1 MDGLSVAASII
12 AVWQLTSQVITYL
25 NDVKDAPKECR
36 NCMVEVSESNALLFK
51 LNLRLSESSSEGLW
65 YAEVQALAVK
75 DGALDK
81 YKLALEHL
89 LAKIEPKNKMRKL
102 ANVLMW
108 NFVKEEVASILARTE
123 RLKTLVSIALEM
135 DHL

>member
-25 NDVKDAPKECR
+25 NDVKDAPREWQK
-36 NCMVEVSESNALLFK
+36 CMVEVSESNALLSK
-51 LNLRLSESSSEGLW
+51 LNLRLSESSSKELW

-75 DGALDK
+75 DGPLDQ
-81 YKLALEHL
+81 YKLALERL
-89 LAKIEPKNKMRKL
+89 LAKVKPKNKTREL
-102 ANVLMW
+102 ANVLKW

-123 RLKTLVSIALEM
+123 RLKTLVHIALEM